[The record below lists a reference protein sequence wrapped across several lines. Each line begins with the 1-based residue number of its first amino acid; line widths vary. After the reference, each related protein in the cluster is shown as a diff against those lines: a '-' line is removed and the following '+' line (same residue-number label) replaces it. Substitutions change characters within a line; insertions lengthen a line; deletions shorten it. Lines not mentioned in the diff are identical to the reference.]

1 MRLREGG
8 ARVDGVCV
16 RVAMY
21 LLDGVASWRELDVEC
36 CYRPE
41 DPYAVRLDF
50 GAGEQGAVWLL
61 SRETLAAGLRGP
73 AGDGD
78 VHIAPS
84 EGGDVFIALGG
95 GAGVALLTTPA
106 GALAR
111 FLAATDELV
120 PAGTEASRINW
131 DRCIQEFLS
140 I

>member
-1 MRLREGG
+1 M
-8 ARVDGVCV
+8 DGVCM
-16 RVAMY
+16 RVPMR

-36 CYRPE
+36 GYQPE
-41 DPYAVRLDF
+41 DPYALRLDF
-50 GAGEQGAVWLL
+50 GAAELGAVWLL

-78 VHIAPS
+78 VHIAPGD
-84 EGGDVFIALGG
+84 GGDVFIALGG

-111 FLAATDELV
+111 FLSMTHELV
-120 PAGTEASRINW
+120 PAGTEASRIDW